1 MQPLCIIYIH
11 RNIYISYGNAGNLQ
25 TLQKSIDLT
34 PLLPSAGPTGGLG
47 LAWPAP
53 TISLTMV
60 STPPAAPFAALD
72 MVGVALRRIEAMRN
86 IDLATLMEIFGR
98 LKSWSNLQLHP
109 WEQLALVTRRG

>member
-1 MQPLCIIYIH
+1 MTGL
-11 RNIYISYGNAGNLQ
+11 

-60 STPPAAPFAALD
+60 STPAAAPFAFD
-72 MVGVALRRIEAMRN
+72 MAGEALREAECWRSGAKRN
-86 IDLATLMEIFGR
+86 IVWC
-98 LKSWSNLQLHP
+98 S
-109 WEQLALVTRRG
+109 RG